1 MDTYIRNHEDDFI
14 GSLPAFHQM
23 SRSAPEVL
31 WFRLLQLL
39 HRLRLCLPRHKY
51 LPVFWS
57 RFLLDLNIYL
67 YALHLLFYVLSLALL
82 PFPLVTKGDD
92 LVSKFAQIFVRS
104 TLIVLNYRFQTLAGC
119 KKSDISTALFWF
131 LLDAFS

>member
-1 MDTYIRNHEDDFI
+1 MKSQKDQIFLNLYRLSIKCHALPRKYF
-14 GSLPAFHQM
+14 GSAYNF
-23 SRSAPEVL
+23 
-31 WFRLLQLL
+31 

-51 LPVFWS
+51 PPVFWS
-57 RFLLDLNIYL
+57 RFLPDLNIYL

-92 LVSKFAQIFVRS
+92 LISKFAQVFVRS